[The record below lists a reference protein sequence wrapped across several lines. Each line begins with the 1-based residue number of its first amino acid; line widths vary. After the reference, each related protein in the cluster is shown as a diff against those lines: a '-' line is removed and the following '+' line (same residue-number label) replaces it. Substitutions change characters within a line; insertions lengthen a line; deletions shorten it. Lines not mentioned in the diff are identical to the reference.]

1 VLYCKVLV
9 DISGTIQNIVQLLFT
24 TWIPTNCIEDNRHK
38 MSNSLTLSLPED
50 ALISVLCRVP
60 ASDHNSLWNT
70 CSTFRKAIVSDVY
83 ASERATTNYA
93 EVQARLIPG
102 EELYGP
108 ELYDDEFRNYE
119 PPSSPTTPEE
129 IEMKNRYEAKLLQQ
143 RQEDINESYK
153 ALGYREEYGVINITI
168 DITIDKVLAGEVSL
182 VLIPRPKHGVL
193 FHQAGKSAFVM
204 FRHVHLSFHMC

>member
-1 VLYCKVLV
+1 
-9 DISGTIQNIVQLLFT
+9 
-24 TWIPTNCIEDNRHK
+24 
-38 MSNSLTLSLPED
+38 MSNSLTLSSLPED

-60 ASDHNSLWNT
+60 VSDHKSLWNT
-70 CSTFRKAIVSDVY
+70 CRTFRKAIDSDVY

-102 EELYGP
+102 EEIYDRHNPDGP
-108 ELYDDEFRNYE
+108 ELYDDEFRSYE

-143 RQEDINESYK
+143 RQEDINESYT

-168 DITIDKVLAGEVSL
+168 DINVDNVLAGEVSL

-193 FHQAGKSAFVM
+193 FHQAGKSAFVL